1 MMRIRF
7 WTTLLLVL
15 PAIGL
20 AHAQMAAD
28 VRFNAGDYGTTI
40 NGTITG
46 NEYFDYRLG
55 ARSGQEMS
63 VKLTV
68 SGTNGHG
75 TAYLNILPPGSDGT
89 AIYIGSM
96 DEDRSTSIRL
106 SETGDYTIRV
116 YLMGNDRDAG
126 KTVGYKLDVS
136 VR

>member
-7 WTTLLLVL
+7 WTPLVLVL